1 MKRIMIL
8 LLTFIAAACNR
19 SETSQPTQ
27 TAAPVA
33 TAGDPKQL
41 IARYGCTVC
50 HVIPGIEGAQ
60 GRLGPSLEGIAS
72 RPMISMNTVP
82 NTRENLVKFIQEPAS
97 LNPQSS
103 MPPIG
108 LPTGDANTIA
118 DYLMTLK

>member
-1 MKRIMIL
+1 MIL

-19 SETSQPTQ
+19 SETSLPTQ

-33 TAGDPKQL
+33 AGDAKQL

-60 GRLGPSLEGIAS
+60 GRLGPSLEGLAS

-97 LNPQSS
+97 VNPQSS